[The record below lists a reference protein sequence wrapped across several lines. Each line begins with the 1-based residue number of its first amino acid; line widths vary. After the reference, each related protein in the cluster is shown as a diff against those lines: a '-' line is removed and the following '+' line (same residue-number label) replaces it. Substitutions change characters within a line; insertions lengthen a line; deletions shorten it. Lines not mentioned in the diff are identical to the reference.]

1 MISIHKPQNFS
12 KYLETITNSDKNLK
26 IILSP
31 DAKKSFNNI
40 KSNTKKDIKVLIG
53 PEGDFTKKELELAI
67 NKGFLS
73 IRIGP
78 RILRTETAPISILS
92 ILQYKY
98 GDIV

>member
-1 MISIHKPQNFS
+1 
-12 KYLETITNSDKNLK
+12 
-26 IILSP
+26 
-31 DAKKSFNNI
+31 
-40 KSNTKKDIKVLIG
+40 LIG

-67 NKGFLS
+67 KKGFLS
-73 IRIGP
+73 VKIGP